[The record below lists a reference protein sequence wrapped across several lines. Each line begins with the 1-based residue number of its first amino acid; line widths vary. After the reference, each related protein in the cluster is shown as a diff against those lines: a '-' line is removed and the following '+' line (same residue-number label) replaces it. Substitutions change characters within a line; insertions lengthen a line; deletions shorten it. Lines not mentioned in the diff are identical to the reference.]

1 MSEYQISFV
10 NYLQDNVHGLIGL
23 TDVENSIEQSA
34 IFKRLQ
40 EISQLGLTQRVFP
53 GATHNRYVHSL
64 GVMHLADRIAFQL
77 GFSDYQ
83 RQIARLAGLLHDIG
97 HYPFSHDVE
106 SVFMREF
113 PRNGST
119 PYLNGSQGRPFHHER
134 IGSQLV
140 AYSSQIQKIL
150 KEQFVERYVDKSEEV
165 VYELNKVTKLIGGVI
180 AGNYLIRIPESGTRI
195 NDGIYKLMV
204 QMIHSE
210 LDADNLDYVTR
221 DSAYAGTTF
230 GMLNTQRIIKEFSS
244 RDISITDAGLDVY
257 GGKWSILGVM
267 PKGIS
272 SVDQYF
278 LNKFFYYNVVIHH
291 KYVSIQG
298 NMLREITYLAYRNHE
313 TLRSCITSECEATE
327 ALKIFEKVKDV
338 YTKINTFKPEEGRD
352 HLDDYFVNDLI
363 EYAVDS
369 RFLSA
374 LIILSKQE
382 GNYKS
387 TEEKKIYKCI
397 SEKLISHISPPICE
411 DESTKYCCKNVTLK
425 ENGDYDTEIPGHYPT
440 LEPGIEWIITEKRSL
455 TEQVPL
461 NVLKSLPKGDEFY
474 QENPSDKAKQLYRL
488 VNGVPIIKEGK
499 EKQNSSL
506 SFDLIV
512 DDSSS
517 IMSSIYN
524 IAYVKKRKYSL
535 N

>member
-1 MSEYQISFV
+1 MGEYKIEIV
-10 NYLQDNVHGLIGL
+10 NHLQDNVHGLIGL
-23 TDVENSIEQSA
+23 TDVENIIEQSA

-64 GVMHLADRIAFQL
+64 GVMHLADRIAFKL
-77 GFSDYQ
+77 GFTDYQ

-106 SVFMREF
+106 TVFMKES
-113 PRNGST
+113 PQNGST

-140 AYSSQIQKIL
+140 AYSSKIQKIL
-150 KEQFVERYVDKSEEV
+150 KEQFVDKYIGESEDV
-165 VYELNKVTKLIGGVI
+165 VYELDKVTKLIGGVI
-180 AGNYLIRIPESGTRI
+180 TGNYLIKIPESDDRI

-230 GMLNTQRIIKEFSS
+230 GVLNTQRIIKEFSS
-244 RDISITDAGLDVY
+244 KDIQISNTDSDVY

-298 NMLREITYLAYRNHE
+298 NMLRAITTLAYKKHDS
-313 TLRSCITSECEATE
+313 LKDCISPECEATE
-327 ALKIFEKVKDV
+327 ALKIFEKVKNV
-338 YTKINTFKPEEGRD
+338 YNEINSFKPSNGHD
-352 HLDDYFVNDLI
+352 FIDDCFVNDLI

-374 LIILSKQE
+374 LIILSKQK
-382 GNYKS
+382 GNYKD
-387 TEEKKIYKCI
+387 TKEEDVYKRI
-397 SEKLISHISPPICE
+397 SDKLISHISPPICE
-411 DESTKYCCKNVTLK
+411 DEITNYCFKKFTLK
-425 ENGDYDTEIPGHYPT
+425 ENGDYDTEFPEYFPT
-440 LEPGIEWIITEKRSL
+440 SEPGLEWIITEKRSL

-461 NVLKSLPKGDEFY
+461 SVLKSLQMDDKSY
-474 QENPSDKAKQLYRL
+474 QENPSDKARQLYRL

-499 EKQNSSL
+499 EKLNSSQ
-506 SFDLIV
+506 SIDLIV
-512 DDSSS
+512 DDIAS

-535 N
+535 G